1 MLSRDSGPLD
11 ERSNDWRIVK
21 YALGL
26 GFFMAI
32 SIVLGFFA
40 GFALDKLLG
49 TRPIFCIVFAFLAVA
64 GSFYKAYR
72 DVMKMC

>member
-1 MLSRDSGPLD
+1 MSGRDSGASD
-11 ERSNDWRIVK
+11 NRSNDWRIVR

-40 GFALDKLLG
+40 GLALDKLLG
-49 TRPIFCIVFAFLAVA
+49 TKPILCIVFAFLAVA

-72 DVMKMC
+72 DVTKMC